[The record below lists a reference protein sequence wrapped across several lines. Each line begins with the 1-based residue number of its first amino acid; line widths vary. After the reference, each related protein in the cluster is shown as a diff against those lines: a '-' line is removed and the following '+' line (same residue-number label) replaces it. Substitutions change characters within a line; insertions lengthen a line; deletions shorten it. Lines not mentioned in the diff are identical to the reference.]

1 MRARHRTWPV
11 LVVGFGLLIALVAFL
26 GLSAL
31 RDAGRI
37 RREMRSVQSAA
48 REGAG
53 ALAAIQAKTLE
64 SAILIRDYLMSPQSL
79 PPEQARLELREIR
92 SSVDGDLVKLRK
104 LRGAGGTDPL
114 EELIREL
121 DEYWGSL
128 EQILAWTGTQGRG
141 QRAAFL
147 RQEVGP
153 RRLAVLSLAHRIG
166 QLSEENR
173 RKESERMEES
183 RAEYLHAVRRNL
195 ILALLL
201 AFGVACFSIART
213 SHLERHSSRER
224 ERAEEAEEELRK
236 LSHKLLHAQEEER
249 KSISRELHDEIGQKL
264 TALRMSIGRLDR
276 LRSGAD
282 ADYRAQVAESK
293 DLAESALRTA
303 RDLAMGL
310 RPSMLDDLGLGPALE
325 WQAREFSRHSGVPAS
340 VEISGKLE
348 QIPEAVR
355 TCAYR
360 VAQEALT
367 NCARHAHASSV
378 QILVRAEPERLRLEV
393 RDDGVGMPRERGPV
407 CGLGL
412 LGIDE
417 RVRELGGKVSLG
429 SVQGKGS
436 VVAAEIPLPKEVRG

>member
-11 LVVGFGLLIALVAFL
+11 LVMGFGLLIALIAFL
-26 GLSAL
+26 GLSAF
-31 RDAGRI
+31 RDASRI
-37 RREMRSVQSAA
+37 RSEMRSIRSAA
-48 REGAG
+48 RQGAG
-53 ALAAIQAKTLE
+53 VLAAIQSKTLE
-64 SAILIRDYLMSPQSL
+64 SAILVRDYLVSSESL

-92 SSVDGDLVKLRK
+92 SAVDADLVKLRNP
-104 LRGAGGTDPL
+104 RRTGGTDSID
-114 EELIREL
+114 ELSREL
-121 DEYWGSL
+121 DQYWGSL

-141 QRAAFL
+141 QRATFL
-147 RQEVGP
+147 RQEVVP
-153 RRLAVLSLAHRIG
+153 RRLAVLSLAQRVG
-166 QLSEENR
+166 QLSEENL

-183 RAEYLHAVRRNL
+183 RAEHLHAVRRNL
-195 ILALLL
+195 VLALLL
-201 AFGVACFSIART
+201 AFSVACFSIART
-213 SHLERHSSRER
+213 SHLERHSMRER
-224 ERAEEAEEELRK
+224 ERAEDAEEELRK

-264 TALRMSIGRLDR
+264 TALRLSIGRLDR

-282 ADYRAQVAESK
+282 ADYQAQVAESK
-293 DLAESALRTA
+293 DLAENALRTA

-325 WQAREFSRHSGVPAS
+325 WQAREFSRHSGVPAC

-378 QILVRAEPERLRLEV
+378 QILVQAERNRLRLEI
-393 RDDGVGMPRERGPV
+393 RDDGVGMPRERGPG

-412 LGIDE
+412 IGIDE
-417 RVRELGGKVSLG
+417 RVRELGGRVSLG

-436 VVAAEIPLPKEVRG
+436 VVAAEIPLSKEVRG